1 MKALVTGGGGFL
13 GGALARRLLAD
24 GHEVFVLGRN
34 RYPEMEALGA
44 KGIVADLADR
54 SRVVSACA
62 GMDVVFHVG
71 ARAGLWGS
79 FEDYYNSNV
88 LATINVLDGCREGG
102 VSRLVYTS
110 SPSVTFDGQ
119 DHLGADERLGYP
131 RKFLNFY
138 SQTKAMAEKLV
149 LKANGEH
156 GVLTVALRPHIIW
169 GPGDNH
175 ILPRLI
181 ARARQ
186 GKLVRVGDGSNRVD
200 VTYVDNA
207 VEAHLQAAE
216 RLEPSAALAGK
227 AYFLSQG
234 QPVVLWDWV
243 NQWLERLG
251 IAPVRRSIPFR
262 AAYTMGAA
270 LEKVYGL
277 LGKTEEPRMTRFLA
291 CQLARSHY
299 YNLEAAR
306 RDLSYQPAVGM
317 AEGMDRTVE
326 LLLSPV
332 G

>member
-24 GHEVFVLGRN
+24 GHEVCVLGRN

-54 SRVVSACA
+54 ARVLTACA

-79 FEDYYNSNV
+79 FQDYYNSNV
-88 LATINVLDGCREGG
+88 LGTVNVLDGCRESR
-102 VSRLVYTS
+102 VPRLVYTS

-119 DHLGADERLGYP
+119 DHLGADERLPYP
-131 RKFLNFY
+131 RRFLNAY
-138 SQTKAMAEKLV
+138 SQTKAMAEKFV

-156 GVLTVALRPHIIW
+156 GVSTVALRPHIIW

-186 GKLVRVGDGSNRVD
+186 GKLLRVGDGSNRVD

-207 VEAHLQAAE
+207 VQAHLAAAE
-216 RLEPSAALAGK
+216 RLEPGAPLAGK

-262 AAYTMGAA
+262 AAYALGAA
-270 LEKVYGL
+270 MEKAYGL
-277 LGKTEEPRMTRFLA
+277 LRKTEEPRMTRFLA

-306 RDLSYQPAVGM
+306 RDLGYEPAVGM
-317 AEGMDRTVE
+317 SEGMDRTVE
-326 LLLSPV
+326 QLRAT
-332 G
+332 